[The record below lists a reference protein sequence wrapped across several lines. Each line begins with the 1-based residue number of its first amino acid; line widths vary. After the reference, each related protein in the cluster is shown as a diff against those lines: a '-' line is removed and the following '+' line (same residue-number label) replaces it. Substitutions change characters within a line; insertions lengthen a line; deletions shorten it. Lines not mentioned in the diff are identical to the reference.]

1 MSEPATRKVVVISRH
16 GLHVR
21 PCLAIVNTVNRHQAN
36 VTVQKGS
43 QMVDATNMLGLISL
57 GASQGT
63 ELVLSATG
71 PQAENALDA
80 LVGLFSSQFG
90 VEYNE

>member
-1 MSEPATRKVVVISRH
+1 MSETATRKVVVISRH

>member
-1 MSEPATRKVVVISRH
+1 MSETATRKVVIISRH

-21 PCLAIVNTVNRHQAN
+21 PCLAIVNTINRHQAT
-36 VTVQKGS
+36 VTVRKGS
-43 QMVDATNMLGLISL
+43 QAVDGSNMMGLISL
-57 GASQGT
+57 AAPQGT

-71 PQAENALDA
+71 PQAEAALDA
-80 LVGLFSSQFG
+80 LAGLFASQFG

>member
-1 MSEPATRKVVVISRH
+1 LSETATRRVVVISRH

-43 QMVDATNMLGLISL
+43 QAVDATNMMGLISL
-57 GASQGT
+57 GAPQGT

-71 PQAENALDA
+71 PQAEAALDA
-80 LVGLFSSQFG
+80 LAGLFASQFG